1 MARIRDWGELQI
13 NGFYWYVS
21 HYEIKGEVGVAVKQI
36 KSLHKAI
43 DVLETLDRL
52 KACSLAELH
61 GHTGIPKA
69 TLLRAI
75 RTLEA
80 RNFVRR
86 SLADDK
92 YRANVTLPR
101 SNMPASGGKADEG
114 AFANLAQA
122 ATPELEM
129 LAQNLPWPSDL
140 FVRNGLAMELL
151 ETSRS
156 QSPLRVNRNEIGDQ
170 VQFTVSAV
178 GRTYLAY
185 CSEKE
190 REDILNGLN
199 GGPERYLP
207 LRIDQ
212 RRLKSDLAA
221 IRRQGYGLRDPCF
234 AGATVA
240 DETLADQLSAIA
252 VPIRM
257 GDGVAGCINMLWPKS
272 AYTAK
277 EFTQLHLDGLTIAAQ
292 LIANVLNPAGSR
304 FNTNGH

>member
-1 MARIRDWGELQI
+1 M
-13 NGFYWYVS
+13 
-21 HYEIKGEVGVAVKQI
+21 AVKQI

-61 GHTGIPKA
+61 AHTDIPKA

-92 YRANVTLPR
+92 YRSNIAIPR
-101 SNMPASGGKADEG
+101 ARAPATVGKAD
-114 AFANLAQA
+114 ASALASLAQA
-122 ATPELEM
+122 ATPELEI

-140 FVRNGLAMELL
+140 FVRSGLAMELL

-156 QSPLRVNRNEIGDQ
+156 QSPLLVNRNEIGDQ

-185 CSEKE
+185 CSEIE
-190 REDILNGLN
+190 REDILTGLECA
-199 GGPERYLP
+199 PERYLP
-207 LRIDQ
+207 LRIDR
-212 RRLKSDLAA
+212 RRLKSDLGS
-221 IRRQGYGLRDPCF
+221 IRRQGYGLRDSRF

-240 DETLADQLSAIA
+240 DKTLADQLSAIA
-252 VPIRM
+252 VPIRI
-257 GDGVAGCINMLWPKS
+257 GDKVAGCINMLWPKS
-272 AYTAK
+272 AYSAD
-277 EFTQLHLDGLTIAAQ
+277 EFAALHLDGLTSVAFRISDALSSAD
-292 LIANVLNPAGSR
+292 SH
-304 FNTNGH
+304 T

>member
-1 MARIRDWGELQI
+1 M
-13 NGFYWYVS
+13 
-21 HYEIKGEVGVAVKQI
+21 AVKQI

-43 DVLETLDRL
+43 DVLEILDQL
-52 KACSLAELH
+52 KACTLAELH

-92 YRANVTLPR
+92 YRANIALPHAR
-101 SNMPASGGKADEG
+101 TPATAGKVDES
-114 AFANLAQA
+114 ALASLAQA
-122 ATPELEM
+122 ATPELEI
-129 LAQNLPWPSDL
+129 LAQYLPWPSDV
-140 FVRNGLAMELL
+140 FVRSGLAMELL
-151 ETSRS
+151 ETSRA
-156 QSPLRVNRNEIGDQ
+156 QSPLLVNRNQIGDQ
-170 VQFTVSAV
+170 VQITVSAV

-190 REDILNGLN
+190 REDILTGLE
-199 GGPERYLP
+199 GAPERYLP
-207 LRIDQ
+207 LRVDR
-212 RRLKSDLAA
+212 RRLKSDLGA
-221 IRRQGYGLRDPCF
+221 IRRQGYGLRDPRF

-257 GDGVAGCINMLWPKS
+257 GNRVAGCINMLWPKS
-272 AYTAK
+272 AYSAA
-277 EFTQLHLDGLTIAAQ
+277 EFVQRHLDGLATAAVRIASA
-292 LIANVLNPAGSR
+292 LKPVHGRL
-304 FNTNGH
+304 

>member
-1 MARIRDWGELQI
+1 M
-13 NGFYWYVS
+13 
-21 HYEIKGEVGVAVKQI
+21 AVKQI

-43 DVLETLDRL
+43 DVLEILDQL

-92 YRANVTLPR
+92 YRANIALPHAR
-101 SNMPASGGKADEG
+101 TPATAGKVDES
-114 AFANLAQA
+114 ALASLAQA
-122 ATPELEM
+122 ATPELEI
-129 LAQNLPWPSDL
+129 LAQYLPWPSDV
-140 FVRNGLAMELL
+140 FVRSGLAMELL
-151 ETSRS
+151 ETSRA
-156 QSPLRVNRNEIGDQ
+156 QSPLLVNRNQIGDQ
-170 VQFTVSAV
+170 VQITVSAV

-190 REDILNGLN
+190 REDILTGLE
-199 GGPERYLP
+199 GAPERYLP
-207 LRIDQ
+207 LRVDR
-212 RRLKSDLAA
+212 RRLKSDLGA
-221 IRRQGYGLRDPCF
+221 IRRQGYGLRDPRF

-257 GDGVAGCINMLWPKS
+257 GNRVAGCINMLWPKS
-272 AYTAK
+272 AYSAA
-277 EFTQLHLDGLTIAAQ
+277 EFVQLHLDGLATAAVRIASA
-292 LIANVLNPAGSR
+292 LKPVHGRL
-304 FNTNGH
+304 

>member
-1 MARIRDWGELQI
+1 M
-13 NGFYWYVS
+13 
-21 HYEIKGEVGVAVKQI
+21 KQI

-43 DVLETLDRL
+43 DVLETLDKF

-92 YRANVTLPR
+92 YRTNITLPR
-101 SNMPASGGKADEG
+101 ARAPATVGKADVS
-114 AFANLAQA
+114 ALASLAQA
-122 ATPELEM
+122 ATPELEI

-140 FVRNGLAMELL
+140 FVRSGLAMELL

-156 QSPLRVNRNEIGDQ
+156 RSPLLVNRNEIGDQ

-185 CSEKE
+185 CSKKE
-190 REDILNGLN
+190 REDILVRLEGA
-199 GGPERYLP
+199 PERYLP
-207 LRIDQ
+207 LRIEA
-212 RRLKSDLAA
+212 RRLNSDLGT
-221 IRRQGYGLRDPCF
+221 IRRQGYGLRDPRF

-240 DETLADQLSAIA
+240 DKTLADQLSAIA

-257 GDGVAGCINMLWPKS
+257 GDTVAGCINMLWPKS
-272 AYTAK
+272 AYSAG
-277 EFTQLHLDGLTIAAQ
+277 EFAALHLDGLTAAAVR
-292 LIANVLNPAGSR
+292 ISDALNPADS
-304 FNTNGH
+304 HS